1 MFFGLPHR
9 PLRHYTRGFTPA
21 IFSGWLR
28 RSTLEILDLRHFSSV
43 DLRPLLDDETQVWSR
58 LLSWDYGGA
67 GGKIPRFGLFQN
79 LPRPAPVGRGRT
91 FCFFLFFFVSSEGGG
106 WWSFVSLGGR
116 RPHHARGGLAPL
128 G

>member
-67 GGKIPRFGLFQN
+67 AEMILPYPDAKILPRDAPIDRGRIFCCSFFFFESSKGGVVGLFF
-79 LPRPAPVGRGRT
+79 AVGR
-91 FCFFLFFFVSSEGGG
+91 
-106 WWSFVSLGGR
+106 
-116 RPHHARGGLAPL
+116 P
-128 G
+128 